1 MKRIIQVFI
10 LVVGMLLVLTAWY
23 VIKVG
28 YLVSD
33 ERETVQ
39 SVKSQT
45 ETTMSKVRR
54 GEYLTQVAN
63 CSGCHTNTG
72 GALYAGGKVVQ
83 SEFGNFVV
91 PNITPDSRTGI
102 GRWSVNDFGRH
113 YISESYL
120 MVGCYILHFRTRTMH
135 SYREKMQRQCLLIS
149 KVYLRLTNHLL
160 PINYVFRITNGHYW
174 RFGAPFIFVRKP
186 ISRILVG
193 PLTGIVVRILSMD
206 WGIAAPATAVEIC

>member
-1 MKRIIQVFI
+1 
-10 LVVGMLLVLTAWY
+10 
-23 VIKVG
+23 
-28 YLVSD
+28 
-33 ERETVQ
+33 
-39 SVKSQT
+39 
-45 ETTMSKVRR
+45 
-54 GEYLTQVAN
+54 
-63 CSGCHTNTG
+63 
-72 GALYAGGKVVQ
+72 
-83 SEFGNFVV
+83 
-91 PNITPDSRTGI
+91 
-102 GRWSVNDFGRH
+102 
-113 YISESYL
+113 

-206 WGIAAPATAVEIC
+206 WGIAAPATAVEICWEQTLVASTSMVVRCLSWLGMHLLCRGSTKRIKRDLVRLNHCSYLHRALLI